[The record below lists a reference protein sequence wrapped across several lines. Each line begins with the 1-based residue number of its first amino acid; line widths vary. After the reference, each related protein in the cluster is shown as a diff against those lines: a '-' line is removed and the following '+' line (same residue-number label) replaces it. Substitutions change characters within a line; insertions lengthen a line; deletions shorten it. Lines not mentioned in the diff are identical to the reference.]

1 VRFPDTAG
9 PILDRHLVQLERQL
23 AEARRQLSVARS
35 LLTMEDPAMLS
46 LHASAADLRAG
57 LLDVRFAV
65 SADPELPMLGG
76 VLFDVMADR
85 LRLIATDRYRMAVAS
100 LAVGELTGEPAELLL
115 PVTLV
120 DRLIAGLT
128 GQEGDLTISRQ
139 ADVVSFAFAGKE
151 ISGSELPLDF
161 PDYRPW
167 AVAAEAER
175 VPIDVP
181 ELRAALAA
189 APGITK
195 VRDSDGASYQ
205 LTVLA
210 ISPDGVRVADDGS
223 VGVNKEFL
231 LQALEAGRGEQL
243 TMELDGPIGPLT
255 IRNPDRAEHLSVL
268 MPVRLD

>member
-1 VRFPDTAG
+1 MSTKRSRAITIAAAGTLTLATA
-9 PILDRHLVQLERQL
+9 ISAAAATL
-23 AEARRQLSVARS
+23 
-35 LLTMEDPAMLS
+35 PAS
-46 LHASAADLRAG
+46 SSPASA
-57 LLDVRFAV
+57 
-65 SADPELPMLGG
+65 SAD
-76 VLFDVMADR
+76 AY
-85 LRLIATDRYRMAVAS
+85 TS
-100 LAVGELTGEPAELLL
+100 
-115 PVTLV
+115 
-120 DRLIAGLT
+120 
-128 GQEGDLTISRQ
+128 TISRQ